1 MNEAQRWVEFGR
13 WLVEQRERVGL
24 NRRDAAKRAGISLN
38 AWKDLESGYKTA
50 YGGVRVLPNLG
61 EDVLEKV
68 AAALDLST
76 DEVMKHVGRINS
88 KRSSAGPKAVAN
100 DAASRLVQKIG
111 RLDERDRR
119 LVEHLVNEML
129 GEG

>member
-1 MNEAQRWVEFGR
+1 VNEAQRWVEFGH
-13 WLVEQRERVGL
+13 WLVEQRERIGL
-24 NRRDAAKRAGISLN
+24 NRRDAAKRAGISLT
-38 AWKDLESGYKTA
+38 AWKDMESGYKTA

-68 AAALDLST
+68 ATALELSA

-88 KRSSAGPKAVAN
+88 KRSSGTPKATS
-100 DAASRLVQKIG
+100 DAASRLVQKIV

-119 LVEHLVNEML
+119 LIEHLVNEML
-129 GEG
+129 GES